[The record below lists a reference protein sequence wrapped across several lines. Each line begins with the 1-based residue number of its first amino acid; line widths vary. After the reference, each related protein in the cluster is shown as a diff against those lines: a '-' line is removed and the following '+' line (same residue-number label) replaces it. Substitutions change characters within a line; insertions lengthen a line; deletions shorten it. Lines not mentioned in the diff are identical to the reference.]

1 MTKIRISDVF
11 EIELDIIQSP
21 KKRGYRS
28 ETKMTGFLFFSITGT
43 CQLPADRFDRIHRF
57 QTSF

>member
-21 KKRGYRS
+21 KKEAIDQRQNDWI
-28 ETKMTGFLFFSITGT
+28 FFFSITGT